1 MQESKDEKP
10 KALPHE
16 LYLANA
22 VHEIRTP
29 VQTIIGTLDLLSDT
43 PLNKEQTE
51 YVRQIRFGANV
62 LLTLVND
69 ILDFSK
75 IKSHKMVL
83 ENIPFDVKNLT
94 ENTVHLLSIEAFNKN
109 LEIVTDVDYSIPDSV
124 MGDPTRVQQI
134 LLNLVK
140 NAVKFTSQ
148 GYIHIELKQ
157 KNGFLVFI
165 VTDTGIGIS
174 KENAKRLFEFFDQGD
189 ASISRKYGG
198 SGLGLSICR
207 GLVAEMHGKIG
218 VKPNPYGGS
227 CFWFSIPLEPAESI
241 EPQAQYE
248 LPVPATTKILI
259 VDDSPLA
266 SKSLKNKLN
275 AIGLQYIKQ
284 SPNGEDAILK
294 LKYAEQLGNPF
305 DIVFIDKVM
314 PVMEGWHLASDIK
327 NNSKLKKTKLYMLVP
342 EGQMGQDAKMK
353 LLDWFSGYL
362 YKPVRLEKLDQLLI
376 ETNGEVS
383 SVRLIEEL
391 QNPASLSKQ
400 EHQHL
405 MEDLKLAAGMKIL
418 VAEDHPVNRKIL
430 VEFLKKFGAE
440 IYEAEDGEKAVK
452 TIGKHKDIQIVF
464 MDIQM
469 PVLSGIDATKR
480 LRKEN
485 YSGVIIACT
494 ANNDP
499 ANFVEYQKLGMN
511 DILVKPF
518 KREKVRNMLDK
529 WSTVI
534 NLPSATQIT
543 CVDSRMVTNNELW
556 DSADFEDTIG
566 NDIDLGK
573 QILIDYMDQTRS
585 FLTAVHDLLENHDF
599 EELHRIAH
607 TLKGSSSAISANK
620 LTNIAVLM
628 SAATK
633 KKDEAEFRKNLD
645 DFEEYFELL
654 ELSTNKWRHLYPV

>member
-1 MQESKDEKP
+1 MQESKTLSQDD
-10 KALPHE
+10 LPAE
-16 LYLANA
+16 LFLANA

-51 YVRQIRFGANV
+51 YVRQIRFGSTV

-75 IKSHKMVL
+75 IKSHKMTL
-83 ENIPFDVKNLT
+83 ENIPFDVKALT

-109 LEIVTDVDYSIPDSV
+109 IEIVTDVDYNIPESV
-124 MGDPTRVQQI
+124 MGDPTRIQQVLI
-134 LLNLVK
+134 NLIK
-140 NAVKFTSQ
+140 NAIKFTEQ
-148 GYIHIELKQ
+148 GYIHIELSQ
-157 KNGFLVFI
+157 KNEFLLFE

-174 KENAKRLFEFFDQGD
+174 KENAKKLFKLFDQGD

-198 SGLGLSICR
+198 TGLGLYICR
-207 GLVAEMHGKIG
+207 GLITNMDGKIG
-218 VKPNPYGGS
+218 VKPNPFGGS
-227 CFWFSIPLEPAESI
+227 CFWFKIPLKAAET
-241 EPQAQYE
+241 PVLKQFE

-259 VDDSPLA
+259 VDDSPMA
-266 SKSLKNKLN
+266 ANSLKKKLN

-284 SPNGEDAILK
+284 STNGDDALLK
-294 LKYAEQLGNPF
+294 MKYAEQLGNPF

-327 NNSKLKKTKLYMLVP
+327 NDPKLKKTKLYMLVP

-362 YKPVRLEKLDQLLI
+362 YKPIRLEKLDQLLI
-376 ETNGEVS
+376 ETNGAVPS
-383 SVRLIEEL
+383 IRLIEQI
-391 QNPASLSKQ
+391 QNPAELKKQ
-400 EHQHL
+400 EEEKKAQ
-405 MEDLKLAAGMKIL
+405 EAKLAEGLKIL

-430 VEFLKKFGAE
+430 VEFLKKFGAT
-440 IYEAEDGEKAVK
+440 IFEAENGQEAINIILKE
-452 TIGKHKDIQIVF
+452 KDINLIF

-469 PVLSGIDATKR
+469 PVISGIDATKK
-480 LRKEN
+480 LRTEN
-485 YSGVIIACT
+485 YTGVIIACT

-499 ANFVEYQKLGMN
+499 ANFVQYQKQGMN

-518 KREKVRNMLDK
+518 KKDDVHNMIDK
-529 WSTVI
+529 WSTVL
-534 NLPSATQIT
+534 NLPSATQIAY
-543 CVDSRMVTNNELW
+543 VDTKMITNNELW

-573 QILIDYMDQTRS
+573 QILMDYFDQTRH
-585 FLTAVHDLLENHDF
+585 FLTAAHDLLENNDF

-620 LTNIAVLM
+620 LTNIAANL

-633 KKDEAEFRKNLD
+633 KKDTEDFRKNLD

-654 ELSTNKWRHLYPV
+654 ELATNKWRHLNPM

>member
-157 KNGFLVFI
+157 KNGFLVFV

-218 VKPNPYGGS
+218 VKQNPYGGS

-391 QNPASLSKQ
+391 QNPASLSEQ

-418 VAEDHPVNRKIL
+418 D
-430 VEFLKKFGAE
+430 
-440 IYEAEDGEKAVK
+440 
-452 TIGKHKDIQIVF
+452 
-464 MDIQM
+464 
-469 PVLSGIDATKR
+469 
-480 LRKEN
+480 
-485 YSGVIIACT
+485 
-494 ANNDP
+494 
-499 ANFVEYQKLGMN
+499 
-511 DILVKPF
+511 
-518 KREKVRNMLDK
+518 
-529 WSTVI
+529 
-534 NLPSATQIT
+534 
-543 CVDSRMVTNNELW
+543 
-556 DSADFEDTIG
+556 
-566 NDIDLGK
+566 
-573 QILIDYMDQTRS
+573 
-585 FLTAVHDLLENHDF
+585 
-599 EELHRIAH
+599 
-607 TLKGSSSAISANK
+607 
-620 LTNIAVLM
+620 
-628 SAATK
+628 
-633 KKDEAEFRKNLD
+633 
-645 DFEEYFELL
+645 
-654 ELSTNKWRHLYPV
+654 